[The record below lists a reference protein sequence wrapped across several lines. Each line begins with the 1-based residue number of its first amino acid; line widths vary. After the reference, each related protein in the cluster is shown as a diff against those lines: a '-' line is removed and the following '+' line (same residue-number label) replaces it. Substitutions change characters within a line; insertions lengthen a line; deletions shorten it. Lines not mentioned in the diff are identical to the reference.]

1 LPQGI
6 ARLVAES
13 RIGKHAVAE
22 MSQATARLL
31 QAAAGIVG
39 GEAALAKEL
48 NIGETLM
55 RAYIQQRRPL
65 PDFLLLRTVDLVL
78 DHTGKPL
85 ADPAVRQALGDAHYP
100 ELKSDS
106 S

>member
-22 MSQATARLL
+22 MSQATVRLL

-55 RAYIQQRRPL
+55 RAHPAAQAAAGFPAAAHGGPRARPHRRAA
-65 PDFLLLRTVDLVL
+65 RRS
-78 DHTGKPL
+78 
-85 ADPAVRQALGDAHYP
+85 AVRRALGYAHYP